1 MSKASLRTRLIFIAS
16 AFVTLIWLSAIVIVA
31 FNLKLFLDRLIDIE
45 LERDMRLS
53 RHLYQIIAPNLDPDL
68 KGLEALHND
77 VGIISSL
84 QGEWGFKTYS
94 SDGELYF
101 GSTHVPDFPLPRE
114 EGFFDMT
121 FDGEV
126 WRVHAQ
132 RMDDDIWT
140 VVTANK
146 SGANRLVLQNLSPTP
161 WFLLLILPLTVL
173 AAIYGIH
180 RATRP
185 IVELEQTVRQ
195 RSPRSLEPL
204 AQDNVPVEVEPL
216 VSAVNQLL
224 ARVQKLVDHEH
235 RFVANAAHE
244 LQTPLAAMKTELQNS
259 RHQTDDPAL
268 TETLARLERR
278 VNRSVYS
285 VKQLLTLA
293 RLDPEAPLTRDDSA
307 NIEHIVFDELAACGD
322 DLLRNNLATDVRCAG
337 ATLARCNRE
346 LVVILVRNLVENAI
360 KYALPDSEIEISAD
374 TDDGALTLCV
384 ANDCAPMPVATMQQL
399 RDSFFRVPGNDA
411 TGVGLG
417 LAIVDRIANLHGG
430 GVDFR
435 YRNGEDGL
443 AVTVVFPA

>member
-1 MSKASLRTRLIFIAS
+1 MSKASLRTQLAFIAS
-16 AFVTLIWLSAIVIVA
+16 AFVTLIWFSAIVIVA
-31 FNLKLFLDRLIDIE
+31 FNLKWFLDRLIDVE

-53 RHLYQIIAPNLDPDL
+53 HHLYQIMGPSLDPDL
-68 KGLEALHND
+68 KALEALHND
-77 VGIISSL
+77 VGLITSL
-84 QGEWGFKTYS
+84 QGEWGFKAYS
-94 SDGELYF
+94 NQGEVYF
-101 GSTHVPDFPLPRE
+101 ASMNAPVFPKPEE
-114 EGFFDMT
+114 EGFFDLEA
-121 FDGEV
+121 DGEI
-126 WRVHAQ
+126 WRIHAQ
-132 RMDDDIWT
+132 QMEDDIWM

-204 AQDNVPVEVEPL
+204 AQDNLPVEVEPL

-224 ARVQKLVDHEH
+224 SRVQKLVDHEH

-259 RHQTDDPAL
+259 RHLSEDPAL
-268 TETLARLERR
+268 TETLTRLERR

-293 RLDPEAPLTRDDSA
+293 RLDPEAPLKRDDSA
-307 NIEHIVFDELAACGD
+307 NLEHIVYDELAACGD
-322 DLLRNNLATDVRCAG
+322 DLLRNNLATAVQSENAN
-337 ATLARCNRE
+337 LPRCNRE

-360 KYALPDSEIEISAD
+360 KYALPDSEIEITAE
-374 TDDGALTLCV
+374 TGGGELTLRV
-384 ANDCAPMPVATMQQL
+384 ANDCAPMSGATMQQL

-417 LAIVDRIANLHGG
+417 LAIVDRIAHLHGG
-430 GVDFR
+430 TLDFR
-435 YRNGEDGL
+435 YREGQQGL
-443 AVTVVFPA
+443 AVTVTFPA